1 MDSKALDVSMQ
12 DIGFDKTYETS
23 QTYITLSA
31 PKGQY
36 MLVVQLETKKF
47 TNLIIKK

>member
-1 MDSKALDVSMQ
+1 VVKQVFTL
-12 DIGFDKTYETS
+12 S
-23 QTYITLSA
+23 QARIALSA

-36 MLVVQLETKKF
+36 MLVVQLENKKF

>member
-1 MDSKALDVSMQ
+1 MV
-12 DIGFDKTYETS
+12 IETIHYTPS
-23 QTYITLSA
+23 ICSLSA

-36 MLVVQLETKKF
+36 MLVVQLENKKF